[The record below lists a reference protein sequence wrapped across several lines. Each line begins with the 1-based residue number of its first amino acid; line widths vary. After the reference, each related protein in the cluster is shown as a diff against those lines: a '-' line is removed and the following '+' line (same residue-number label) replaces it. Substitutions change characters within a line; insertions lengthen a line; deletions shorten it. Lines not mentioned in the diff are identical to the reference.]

1 MNVAPLAALPLRVRG
16 VSSPLEEV
24 IALAGQHALPVQLSL
39 SASSVGEEF
48 AQVDPALRVEPG
60 QAGDCDPAPGLT
72 YAGYSPAQRGR
83 FLAWCAAPQ
92 SHACPAF
99 QQLLLASLEAGLCE
113 GGERAHSVRKLLAQ
127 LEQSASWQPVQGL
140 WRVALLARWLEQ
152 DGLALANWLTQA
164 ALPADLAG
172 VALGLQALLGTALT
186 ADEARTVSRLWQLP
200 AADLSEAALA
210 FRLQSLA
217 ATLSTEPLQ
226 FALKQLGPAADHP
239 LPWRCHH
246 RDLRIEFPQPN
257 LRRGLEP
264 LLADLALPEEPPAPF
279 TKEAIDPDAP
289 SAQKELAHTYL
300 VVEFRQ
306 SRSEYF
312 LSALRQA
319 QRRSTFVQL
328 LDEDR
333 HLVYRVTFRKNE
345 MNAFWQLWNYVHSW
359 STTRIYCNG
368 QELQSWQVYPYSQY
382 LR

>member
-1 MNVAPLAALPLRVRG
+1 
-16 VSSPLEEV
+16 
-24 IALAGQHALPVQLSL
+24 
-39 SASSVGEEF
+39 
-48 AQVDPALRVEPG
+48 
-60 QAGDCDPAPGLT
+60 
-72 YAGYSPAQRGR
+72 
-83 FLAWCAAPQ
+83 
-92 SHACPAF
+92 
-99 QQLLLASLEAGLCE
+99 
-113 GGERAHSVRKLLAQ
+113 VRKLLAQ

-152 DGLALANWLTQA
+152 DGPALAEWLTQA

-368 QELQSWQVYPYSQY
+368 QELQNWQVYPYSQY

>member
-1 MNVAPLAALPLRVRG
+1 MNVASLAALPLRVRG
-16 VSSPLEEV
+16 GTSPLEEV
-24 IALAGQHALPVQLSL
+24 VALASQHALPVLLSL
-39 SASSVGEEF
+39 SASFVGEEF
-48 AQVDPALRVEPG
+48 AQVDPSLRVEPG
-60 QAGDCDPAPGLT
+60 RPDDGDPAPGLT

-99 QQLLLASLEAGLCE
+99 QQLLLANLEAGLCE
-113 GGERAHSVRKLLAQ
+113 GGENARSVRKLLAQ
-127 LEQSASWQPVQGL
+127 LEQSASWQPVQGF

-152 DGLALANWLTQA
+152 DGPALAEWLAQA

-172 VALGLQALLGTALT
+172 VALGLQALLGAALT
-186 ADEARTVSRLWQLP
+186 AGEARAVSKLWQLP
-200 AADLSEAALA
+200 AADLSETALA
-210 FRLQSLA
+210 FRLRSLA

-226 FALKQLGPAADHP
+226 FGLKQLGPAAASP

-246 RDLRIEFPQPN
+246 RDLRIEIPQPN
-257 LRRGLEP
+257 LRRSLEP
-264 LLADLALPEEPPAPF
+264 LLVDLALPEEPLDSLG
-279 TKEAIDPDAP
+279 KEATDPDAA
-289 SAQKELAHTYL
+289 SGQKELAHTYL

-319 QRRSTFVQL
+319 QRRSTFLQL

-345 MNAFWQLWNYVHSW
+345 MNYFWQLWNYVHSW

-368 QELQSWQVYPYSQY
+368 QELQNWQVYPYSQY

>member
-1 MNVAPLAALPLRVRG
+1 MNVASLAPLRVCG
-16 VSSPLEEV
+16 AVPPLEEV
-24 IALAGQHALPVQLSL
+24 VALASEHSLPMLLSL
-39 SASSVGEEF
+39 SASYIGEEF
-48 AQVDPALRVEPG
+48 AQVDPSLRVEPG
-60 QAGDCDPAPGLT
+60 RPDDSDPASGLT
-72 YAGYSPAQRGR
+72 YAGYSPSQRGR

-99 QQLLLASLEAGLCE
+99 QQLLLANLEAGLCE
-113 GGERAHSVRKLLAQ
+113 GGERACSVRKLLAE

-152 DGLALANWLTQA
+152 DGLALAEWLTQA

-172 VALGLQALLGTALT
+172 VALGLQALLGAALT
-186 ADEARTVSRLWQLP
+186 AGEARAVSKLWQLP
-200 AADLSEAALA
+200 AADLSEATLA
-210 FRLQSLA
+210 FRLRSLA

-226 FALKQLGPAADHP
+226 FGLKQLGPAAEQR

-246 RDLRIEFPQPN
+246 RDLRIEMPHPN
-257 LRRGLEP
+257 IRRGLEP
-264 LLADLALPEEPPAPF
+264 LLVDLALSEEPPDSLG
-279 TKEAIDPDAP
+279 KEATDPDAA
-289 SAQKELAHTYL
+289 SGQKELAHTYL

-312 LSALRQA
+312 LTALRQA
-319 QRRSTFVQL
+319 QRRSTFLQL

-345 MNAFWQLWNYVHSW
+345 LNYFWQLWNYVHSW

-368 QELQSWQVYPYSQY
+368 QELQNWQVYPYSQY